1 MQRGDIRARYH
12 IEGNGCTD
20 CLAHFCCDCCVFSW
34 KNLGA
39 DGLGFDSG
47 GEGGADQGG
56 CYDAG
61 NERTELSLDCVLEIA
76 NNDIDYDGRV
86 D

>member
-1 MQRGDIRARYH
+1 M
-12 IEGNGCTD
+12 
-20 CLAHFCCDCCVFSW
+20 
-34 KNLGA
+34 GA

-61 NERTELSLDCVLEIA
+61 NERTELSLDCVLELA